1 MSNSATPSKHP
12 SSIAGYLL
20 KKSTEGVWQRRY
32 FETSGHFLTYYKSE
46 KMTKLLAALA
56 LPQVGEIKYIGPI
69 EDAKGSGAIFQLDL
83 KDRQYVLRADSEDN
97 AKKWVDVLV
106 QLRDSEVP
114 TTPNTPNTAP
124 PAPGASPASSQVG
137 VTPPPTPV
145 GGGIVPTPGDEAKF
159 VKNHQIDGVPEGCC
173 VVS

>member
-1 MSNSATPSKHP
+1 MMSKTPTKSP

-56 LPQVGEIKYIGPI
+56 LPQVGEIKYIGTVD
-69 EDAKGSGAIFQLDL
+69 DAKGTGAIFQLDL
-83 KDRQYVLRADSEDN
+83 KDRQYVLRADSEEN
-97 AKKWVDVLV
+97 AKKWVEILV

-114 TTPNTPNTAP
+114 STPTTPPTRPHLLRP
-124 PAPGASPASSQVG
+124 PC
-137 VTPPPTPV
+137 
-145 GGGIVPTPGDEAKF
+145 F
-159 VKNHQIDGVPEGCC
+159 
-173 VVS
+173 

>member
-1 MSNSATPSKHP
+1 MSNSPTKLP

-56 LPQVGEIKYIGPI
+56 LPQVGEIKYIGAV
-69 EDAKGSGAIFQLDL
+69 DDTKGTGAIFQLDL
-83 KDRQYVLRADSEDN
+83 KDRQYVLRADSEEN
-97 AKKWVDVLV
+97 AKKWVEVLV

-114 TTPNTPNTAP
+114 STPTTPVNSTP
-124 PAPGASPASSQVG
+124 PAPGVSPSSSGNVT
-137 VTPPPTPV
+137 TPPPTPI
-145 GGGIVPTPGDEAKF
+145 GGGIVPTPGDEARF
-159 VKNHQIDGVPEGCC
+159 VKNHLNEGVSEGCC
-173 VVS
+173 VIS